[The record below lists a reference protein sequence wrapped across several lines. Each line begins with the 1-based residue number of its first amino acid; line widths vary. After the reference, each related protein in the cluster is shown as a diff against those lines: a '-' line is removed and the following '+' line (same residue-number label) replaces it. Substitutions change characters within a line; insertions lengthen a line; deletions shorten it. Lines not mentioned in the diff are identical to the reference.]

1 MKSVTY
7 PNAQFI
13 QSPPLIGEYAYFD
26 TRVKRDNLP
35 IRIFLVKTDKY
46 KNNNVQ
52 CHYSTV
58 FKRPEE
64 DCCVCQGIIINLNIL

>member
-1 MKSVTY
+1 MKSITY
-7 PNAQFI
+7 PHPQFI

-35 IRIFLVKTDKY
+35 IKIFLVKTDKY
-46 KNNNVQ
+46 KNNHVQ

-64 DCCVCQGIIINLNIL
+64 SCCVCQGVIIKDDK

>member
-35 IRIFLVKTDKY
+35 IRIF
-46 KNNNVQ
+46 
-52 CHYSTV
+52 
-58 FKRPEE
+58 
-64 DCCVCQGIIINLNIL
+64 